1 MEAIQ
6 KLEHTV
12 ENTIKP
18 ILSNPYVMAIL
29 KVSLILYAAQL
40 APKIPIQISQFFN
53 NSFVKMLAIFLIAYI
68 TQVDFQ
74 LSLIL
79 AIVFVIGSNVASGRG
94 FLESYGNVYTS
105 TYNEDRGHF
114 FSDQTQYKT
123 LLGQPAVI
131 GTQKLIES
139 SSDDYS
145 GCVNV
150 KMTDILALFDNDHMK
165 MQTSVQHVMQD
176 LMSKLSGTPKD
187 NLLKIARAI
196 GYPYNV
202 TFTDENAPLL
212 ATMLVNYNFKINDKC
227 QPPNGDNMINQ

>member
-6 KLEHTV
+6 NLEQKV

-18 ILSNPYVMAIL
+18 IFSNPYVMAVL
-29 KVSLILYAAQL
+29 KVSLVLYAAQL
-40 APKIPIQISQFFN
+40 APKLPVQISQFFS
-53 NSFVKMLAIFLIAYI
+53 NSFVKVLAIFLIAYI

-79 AIVFVIGSNVASGRG
+79 AIVFVVGSNVASGRG
-94 FLESYGNVYTS
+94 FLESYENNGPYYADETR
-105 TYNEDRGHF
+105 Y
-114 FSDQTQYKT
+114 QT

-150 KMTDILALFDNDHMK
+150 KMSDILSLFDNDHMK
-165 MQTSVQHVMQD
+165 MQTSVQYVMQD

-187 NLLKIARAI
+187 NLLKISRAI
-196 GYPYNV
+196 GYPYNFTV
-202 TFTDENAPLL
+202 TDDNAPLL
-212 ATMLVNYNFKINDKC
+212 ATMLVNYGYIITPSC
-227 QPPNGDNMINQ
+227 QPPNGNNMINQ